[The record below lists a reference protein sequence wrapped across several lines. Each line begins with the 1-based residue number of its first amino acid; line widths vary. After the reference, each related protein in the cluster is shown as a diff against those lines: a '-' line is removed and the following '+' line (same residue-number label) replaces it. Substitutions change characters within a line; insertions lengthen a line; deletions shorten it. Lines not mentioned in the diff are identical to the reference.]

1 MTTVLRIE
9 PRWTDLDPV
18 GHVNNSVF
26 LVYAEEA
33 RNRFLH
39 TALPDAWNSIV
50 VVHNAIVY
58 HHPVVQSD
66 LLEVSSAVEAIGATS
81 FTTINVVASATHRC
95 ATVRTVRVVLREG
108 RSATRPW
115 TAAERAALEDLLAA
129 GTRSSAPQNVAS
141 RVAPSPLE
149 RRCAAASD
157 ESPTSSSAPGTRLP
171 AP

>member
-1 MTTVLRIE
+1 MTTTLRIE

-18 GHVNNSVF
+18 GHVNNTVF

-33 RNRFLH
+33 RNRFLYV
-39 TALPDAWNSIV
+39 TLPDTWSSIV
-50 VVHNAIVY
+50 VVHNEIDY

-81 FTTINVVASATHRC
+81 FTTINVIATATHRC
-95 ATVRTVRVVLREG
+95 ATVRTVQVVLRED

-115 TAAERAALEDLLAA
+115 TVGERGALEELFAA
-129 GTRSSAPQNVAS
+129 R
-141 RVAPSPLE
+141 
-149 RRCAAASD
+149 
-157 ESPTSSSAPGTRLP
+157 ESPTSSSARGRQPP

>member
-26 LVYAEEA
+26 LIYAEEA
-33 RNRFLH
+33 RNRFLYR
-39 TALPDAWNSIV
+39 TLPDTWSSIV
-50 VVHNAIVY
+50 VVHNAIDY

-66 LLEVSSAVEAIGATS
+66 LVEVSSAVEAIGTTS
-81 FTTINVVASATHRC
+81 FTTINVIATAAHRR
-95 ATVRTVRVVLREG
+95 ATVRTVQVVLRED

-115 TAAERAALEDLLAA
+115 TAVERATLEELLAA
-129 GTRSSAPQNVAS
+129 G
-141 RVAPSPLE
+141 
-149 RRCAAASD
+149 
-157 ESPTSSSAPGTRLP
+157 ESPTSSSGPEMLRP

>member
-33 RNRFLH
+33 RNRFLYA
-39 TALPDAWNSIV
+39 ALPDTWSSIV
-50 VVHNAIVY
+50 VVHNAIDY

-66 LLEVSSAVEAIGATS
+66 LLEVSSAVEAIGTTS
-81 FTTINVVASATHRC
+81 FTTINVVATPSHRC
-95 ATVRTVRVVLREG
+95 ATVRTVQVVLRED
-108 RSATRPW
+108 RSVTRPW
-115 TAAERAALEDLLAA
+115 TAGERATLEELLAA
-129 GTRSSAPQNVAS
+129 G
-141 RVAPSPLE
+141 
-149 RRCAAASD
+149 
-157 ESPTSSSAPGTRLP
+157 ESPTSSSGPEMLRP

>member
-1 MTTVLRIE
+1 MKEEPMTTVLRIE

-18 GHVNNSVF
+18 GHVNNTVF

-33 RNRFLH
+33 RNRFLYV
-39 TALPDAWNSIV
+39 ALPDTWSSIV
-50 VVHNAIVY
+50 VVHNEIDY

-81 FTTINVVASATHRC
+81 FTTINVIATATRRC
-95 ATVRTVRVVLREG
+95 ATVRTVQVVLRED

-115 TAAERAALEDLLAA
+115 TVGERSALEELLAA
-129 GTRSSAPQNVAS
+129 R
-141 RVAPSPLE
+141 
-149 RRCAAASD
+149 
-157 ESPTSSSAPGTRLP
+157 ESPTSSSARGRQPP